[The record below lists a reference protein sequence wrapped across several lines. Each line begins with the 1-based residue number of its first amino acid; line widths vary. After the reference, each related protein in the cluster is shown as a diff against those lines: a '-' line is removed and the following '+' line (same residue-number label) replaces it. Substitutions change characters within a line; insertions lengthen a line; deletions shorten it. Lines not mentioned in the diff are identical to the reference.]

1 MTDRLNDLI
10 ATIHAQAE
18 TEIPI
23 EGAKAATMDAF
34 KEGADIRALMRLHP
48 DYSDFHGRIYPLYD
62 EDEGVRTQVYDEN
75 EKALNEVI
83 EDISYH
89 WDNLVEA
96 TRLDSFANAYAALVN
111 QIHTLSTWHPGY
123 NYDHGTID
131 TGK

>member
-1 MTDRLNDLI
+1 M
-10 ATIHAQAE
+10 
-18 TEIPI
+18 
-23 EGAKAATMDAF
+23 
-34 KEGADIRALMRLHP
+34 
-48 DYSDFHGRIYPLYD
+48 
-62 EDEGVRTQVYDEN
+62 RTQVYDEN

-89 WDNLVEA
+89 WDTLVAA